1 MINNV
6 FEYPIKDQPFL
17 CFKKKRKILITF
29 VGGGYLN
36 ERYTRAFSFETFF
49 AMTSNYI
56 DRVIERLRTKNTDET
71 EFLEVAEEVLKSLRP
86 VIAKHPEY
94 EKLALLERL
103 TEPERTII
111 FRVPWED
118 DKGQIHVN
126 RGYRVQFNGAIGP
139 FKGGLRFHPS
149 VYLGIIKFLG
159 FEQILKNSLTGL
171 PIGGK

>member
-1 MINNV
+1 MV
-6 FEYPIKDQPFL
+6 PPLASTSSESQPKDY
-17 CFKKKRKILITF
+17 
-29 VGGGYLN
+29 V
-36 ERYTRAFSFETFF
+36 
-49 AMTSNYI
+49 
-56 DRVIERLRTKNTDET
+56 DRVIERLRLKNADEA

-86 VIAKHPEY
+86 VIAQHPEY
-94 EKLALLERL
+94 EKVALLERL
-103 TEPERTII
+103 TEPERVII

-139 FKGGLRFHPS
+139 YKGGLRFHPT

-171 PIGGK
+171 PIGGKSTGLTRGAPIMIIINHI

>member
-1 MINNV
+1 MPGDYV
-6 FEYPIKDQPFL
+6 DRVLEHL
-17 CFKKKRKILITF
+17 KKK
-29 VGGGYLN
+29 N
-36 ERYTRAFSFETFF
+36 A
-49 AMTSNYI
+49 
-56 DRVIERLRTKNTDET
+56 DEI

-94 EKLALLERL
+94 EKVALLERI
-103 TEPERTII
+103 TEPERVII

-118 DKGQIHVN
+118 DNGQIHVN

-139 FKGGLRFHPS
+139 YKGGLRFHPT

-171 PIGGK
+171 PIGGKKN

>member
-1 MINNV
+1 MPSDYV
-6 FEYPIKDQPFL
+6 
-17 CFKKKRKILITF
+17 
-29 VGGGYLN
+29 
-36 ERYTRAFSFETFF
+36 
-49 AMTSNYI
+49 
-56 DRVIERLRTKNTDET
+56 DRVIERLRLKNADEK

-86 VIAKHPEY
+86 VIERNPGY
-94 EKLALLERL
+94 EKIALLERI
-103 TEPERTII
+103 TEPERVII

-139 FKGGLRFHPS
+139 YKGGLRFHPS

-171 PIGGK
+171 PIGGKKERITNLKLFN

>member
-1 MINNV
+1 MPSDYV
-6 FEYPIKDQPFL
+6 
-17 CFKKKRKILITF
+17 
-29 VGGGYLN
+29 
-36 ERYTRAFSFETFF
+36 
-49 AMTSNYI
+49 
-56 DRVIERLRTKNTDET
+56 DRVIERLRLKNADEK

-86 VIAKHPEY
+86 VIERNPGY
-94 EKLALLERL
+94 EKIALLDRI
-103 TEPERTII
+103 TEPERVII

-139 FKGGLRFHPS
+139 YKGGLRFHPS

-171 PIGGK
+171 PIGGRVSRI

>member
-1 MINNV
+1 MPSTPDYV
-6 FEYPIKDQPFL
+6 
-17 CFKKKRKILITF
+17 
-29 VGGGYLN
+29 
-36 ERYTRAFSFETFF
+36 
-49 AMTSNYI
+49 
-56 DRVIERLRTKNTDET
+56 DRVIERLRLKNTDEK

-86 VIAKHPEY
+86 VIAQHPEY
-94 EKLALLERL
+94 EKVALLERL